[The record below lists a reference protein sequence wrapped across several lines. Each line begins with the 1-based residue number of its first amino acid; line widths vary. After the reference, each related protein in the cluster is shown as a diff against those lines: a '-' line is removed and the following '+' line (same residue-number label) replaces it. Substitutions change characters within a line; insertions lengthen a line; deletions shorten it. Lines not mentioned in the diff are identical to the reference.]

1 MKPGKKGLARII
13 AATRY
18 SWQGL
23 VAAWNNEA
31 AFRQEVVLIIL
42 LMPLAFII
50 GKSASQIAI
59 MVLSLGLVLIAEL
72 ANSAIEAV
80 VDRFGGEHHELSGR
94 AKDIGSAMVLI
105 SLLFSCITWLTIVY
119 YNYFKAAFA

>member
-31 AFRQEVVLIIL
+31 AFRQEVILIIL

-80 VDRFGGEHHELSGR
+80 VDRFGGEQHELSGR

-119 YNYFKAAFA
+119 YNYFKVAFT